1 MACQRPRSHCIQKT
15 QPPPAPPWQASIGL
29 LSGCCAAGKHR
40 GHARSPG
47 RSRVCCLRMPVCHE
61 RAHTNSEPRWQK
73 LVHLCELLLGD
84 LRPQALHLHLGATFS
99 CKWAPSQWSPIYTS
113 SSKFMAANIYIYTTS
128 SNLKLQPV
136 PKLLRRVASAL
147 RAFGLAKRI
156 PDLETFD
163 GL

>member
-1 MACQRPRSHCIQKT
+1 MVTYLHEFLEI
-15 QPPPAPPWQASIGL
+15 
-29 LSGCCAAGKHR
+29 H
-40 GHARSPG
+40 G
-47 RSRVCCLRMPVCHE
+47 R
-61 RAHTNSEPRWQK
+61 Q
-73 LVHLCELLLGD
+73 
-84 LRPQALHLHLGATFS
+84 
-99 CKWAPSQWSPIYTS
+99 Y
-113 SSKFMAANIYIYTTS
+113 IYIYTTS

>member
-1 MACQRPRSHCIQKT
+1 MVTYLHEFLEI
-15 QPPPAPPWQASIGL
+15 
-29 LSGCCAAGKHR
+29 H
-40 GHARSPG
+40 G
-47 RSRVCCLRMPVCHE
+47 R
-61 RAHTNSEPRWQK
+61 QY
-73 LVHLCELLLGD
+73 
-84 LRPQALHLHLGATFS
+84 
-99 CKWAPSQWSPIYTS
+99 IY
-113 SSKFMAANIYIYTTS
+113 IYIYTTS